1 MREIVCF
8 NSGWL
13 HTRLHWIPRY
23 LPATKIGQASS
34 APLSTGQFS
43 TETKLAAIQG
53 LCLLLSIP
61 FPMARIL
68 KVAGPLFFL
77 AVILPRVGGRGRCSK
92 LESPSVR
99 SLFLAL
105 CAQVLAGL
113 GCTVRCKSQLGL
125 FVWWPTSHLES
136 QNVQVDWLCA
146 ESCVLSPLIH
156 MVGLPHSTIDTVSPL
171 VAAGQ
176 RLKWRRRTATC
187 RR

>member
-34 APLSTGQFS
+34 ALLAQNSSS

-77 AVILPRVGGRGRCSK
+77 AVILPRVGGRGRCS
-92 LESPSVR
+92 
-99 SLFLAL
+99 
-105 CAQVLAGL
+105 
-113 GCTVRCKSQLGL
+113 
-125 FVWWPTSHLES
+125 
-136 QNVQVDWLCA
+136 
-146 ESCVLSPLIH
+146 
-156 MVGLPHSTIDTVSPL
+156 
-171 VAAGQ
+171 
-176 RLKWRRRTATC
+176 
-187 RR
+187 